1 MTASEALRRAREM
14 LAARQIEDAGLE
26 AELLLRHALQKSRAE
41 LYLDLNEALSP
52 EKAATF
58 WHLIVRRLN
67 HEPTAYITGHRE
79 FYGLDLYVDRRV
91 LIPRPESELLVEK
104 ALEWANKRGDEPT
117 LIAEVGTGSGAIAIA
132 LARHLPRAQIYASDI
147 SAGAL
152 EVATQNSQRHGV
164 AHRIKL
170 LPGNMLEMLPEPV
183 DLIVANLPYVTE
195 RELRALPPEIRDYEP
210 RLALA
215 GGESGLDRIRALGTG
230 VAGRLRPGGRL
241 LLETGE
247 GQAKAV
253 TSLLYRIFPQAT
265 VEIIPDLSGIERVV
279 SLTLPR

>member
-1 MTASEALRRAREM
+1 MIATEALRRARQM
-14 LAARQIEDAGLE
+14 LAARQIEEAGLE

-52 EKAATF
+52 EKESIF
-58 WHLIVRRLN
+58 WQLIKRRLN

-104 ALEWANKRGDEPT
+104 ALEWAARRGDEPA

-132 LARHLPRAQIYASDI
+132 LARHLPRAQVYTTDI

-152 EVATQNSQRHGV
+152 EVAARNCRRHGV
-164 AHRIKL
+164 ADRIRL
-170 LPGNMLEMLPEPV
+170 LPGNMLEMLTEPV

-195 RELRALPPEIRDYEP
+195 RELRTLPPEIRDYEP

-247 GQAKAV
+247 GQAEAV
-253 TSLLYRIFPQAT
+253 TSLLSRIFPQAK

-279 SLTLPR
+279 CLTLPR